1 MAVASHPSE
10 PERRSRLQTIS
21 RIEGQA
27 ADALV
32 YWLGIFGIYLTFGF
46 LWYYGAKEKLFD
58 ENGNMPAGLKKA
70 FDGSFIDSFPGLD
83 TAWLLLG
90 LLEAVAFLAFA
101 ASLITGELL
110 PDRRKP
116 LLLGG
121 LGVSIFTFAVMTFA
135 NNMIAN
141 YETVASLFSYFTG
154 TVIVIGLV
162 LLMPPYRGREWLSRI
177 TRS

>member
-1 MAVASHPSE
+1 MAAVSHPTE
-10 PERRSRLQTIS
+10 PGRRSRVDAIA
-21 RIEGQA
+21 RVEGRA
-27 ADALV
+27 VDALV
-32 YWLGIFGIYLTFGF
+32 YWAGVVGIYLTFGF
-46 LWYYGAKEKLFD
+46 LWYYAAKEKLFD
-58 ENGNMPAGLKKA
+58 QDGTMPAGLKKA

-90 LLEAVAFLAFA
+90 LLDAVAFLLFA
-101 ASLITGELL
+101 ASLLTGEFL
-110 PDRRKP
+110 PERRKT

-121 LGVSIFTFAVMTFA
+121 LGVSIFKFAVMMLA

-154 TVIVIGLV
+154 TAISIGLV

-177 TRS
+177 THS